1 MTARRQLLSAALMAA
16 GGFTGSV
23 GQAAPTWDD
32 YCDLAVV
39 GGGGAG
45 LAAAARAAALGLKV
59 TVFEKMPTVGGN
71 TRLASGYISAP
82 WPRFQK
88 PLGIS
93 DNWEKFASDIRS
105 NAGPTG
111 DVARIEK
118 LARESTRTLDW
129 LADLGLKFMPGT
141 FLVSGEHFPRAYKP
155 MSANGEGYIKL
166 LAAQARAHGTQI
178 QTAAKVT
185 QLIADADG
193 QIEGIVVEMAG
204 GLRRIR
210 AKKGILLASGGFCA
224 SAAMVAAVAPAY
236 EHLTHDNAPG
246 CTGEMLLAARQIGA
260 DLVDMEKIQC
270 QPGCP
275 AGRTYRVRL
284 HNEPNRF
291 ILVNHQGERFI
302 REDARRDALRDAVM
316 ALPEKQAFIIV
327 DDVGLR
333 QYNQLIQKETVLG
346 VESGD
351 AFAALT
357 IEDLA
362 QQLKIPAKALET
374 TLSHYNDAV
383 AIQSDRLGK
392 DMTFCSPIA
401 TPPFWACYAA
411 MTRHASEGGVRT
423 DADGRVLRE
432 NGTLIAG
439 LWAAGEV
446 TGGLHGNNQMGG
458 NGLTD
463 ALTFGRLAAEAIARN

>member
-23 GQAAPTWDD
+23 GQTAPTWDD
-32 YCDLAVV
+32 YCDLVVV

-45 LAAAARAAALGLKV
+45 LAAASRAGALGLKV
-59 TVFEKMPTVGGN
+59 SVFEKMPTVGGN

-88 PLGIS
+88 SLGIS
-93 DNWEKFASDIRS
+93 DNWEKFAADIRS
-105 NAGPTG
+105 NAGSTG
-111 DVARIEK
+111 DMARIEK
-118 LARESTRTLDW
+118 LALESTRTLDW

-141 FLVSGEHFPRAYKP
+141 FLVSGEHFPRAHKP

-166 LAAQARAHGTQI
+166 LADQARAHGAQI
-178 QTAAKVT
+178 QTGAKVT

-193 QIEGIVVEMAG
+193 QVEGIAVEMAG
-204 GLRRIR
+204 GVRRIR
-210 AKKGILLASGGFCA
+210 AKKGVLLASGGFCA
-224 SAAMVAAVAPAY
+224 SDAMVAAVAPAY

-246 CTGEMLLAARQIGA
+246 CTGEMLLAARQVGA
-260 DLVDMEKIQC
+260 ELVDMAKIQC

-302 REDARRDALRDAVM
+302 REDARRDVLRDAVM

-346 VESGD
+346 VETGD

-357 IEDLA
+357 VEDLA
-362 QQLKIPAKALET
+362 QQLKIPTKDLET

-423 DADGRVLRE
+423 DADGRGLRE
-432 NGTLIAG
+432 DDTPIEG

>member
-1 MTARRQLLSAALMAA
+1 MTERRQILSAAILTSA
-16 GGFTGSV
+16 GFISPV
-23 GQAAPTWDD
+23 SRSAPVWDA
-32 YCDLAVV
+32 YCDIAIV

-45 LAAAARAAALGLKV
+45 LAAAARAGALGLQV
-59 TVFEKMPTVGGN
+59 SVFEKMSTVGGN

-88 PLGIS
+88 ALGIADS
-93 DNWEKFASDIRS
+93 WQKFAADIKD
-105 NAGPTG
+105 NAGSTG
-111 DVARIEK
+111 DAARIER
-118 LARESTRTLDW
+118 LARESTHTLDW
-129 LADLGLKFMPGT
+129 LEAMGLRFMPGT

-166 LAAQARAHGTQI
+166 LVSQARAHGAVIETG
-178 QTAAKVT
+178 AKVNE
-185 QLIADADG
+185 LLLDAFG
-193 QIEGIVVEMAG
+193 RVEGLAVESSQG
-204 GLRRIR
+204 IRRVR
-210 AKKGILLASGGFCA
+210 AKKGVILASGGFCA
-224 SAAMVAAVAPAY
+224 SDAMVAAVAPAY

-246 CTGEMLLAARQIGA
+246 CTGEMLLAARKIGA
-260 DLVDMEKIQC
+260 ALVDMDKIQC

-291 ILVNHQGERFI
+291 VLVNHKGERFI

-346 VESGD
+346 VETGD

-357 IEDLA
+357 VEDLA
-362 QQLKIPAKALET
+362 QQLKIPTKALET

-432 NGTLIAG
+432 DGTPIAG

-446 TGGLHGNNQMGG
+446 TGSLHGNNQMGG